1 MLFSWTLRARI
12 SGSCWARSSV
22 VSRAPAVGGVC
33 VGWGVGVYVGVGEGG
48 MGGRGACIAP
58 PFAAP
63 SARVFSRCYFSIN
76 SPDPLGYGLPPVR
89 QDY

>member
-33 VGWGVGVYVGVGEGG
+33 VGWGVGVCVGVRGGEP
-48 MGGRGACIAP
+48 ALL
-58 PFAAP
+58 
-63 SARVFSRCYFSIN
+63 
-76 SPDPLGYGLPPVR
+76 PLSQLHPLVSFPGVIF
-89 QDY
+89 Q